1 MKRVKYVLD
10 ASAILSGKDF
20 SAEYDLYSS
29 PLVTDEIRHGR
40 MRRRLEY
47 LIEAGLRIVAPSK
60 QNIDSIKRVAELTG
74 DIGRVSEA
82 DIEVLALTTELDA
95 FILTNDYSIQN
106 LAKEMGINYRSI
118 SEEGITEVY
127 KWTYR
132 CKGCGRYWEVMQESC
147 PVCGSELKSVRRR

>member
-1 MKRVKYVLD
+1 MNRIKYVLD

-20 SAEYDLYSS
+20 SAENDLYSS
-29 PLVTDEIRHGR
+29 PLVIEEIKHGR

-47 LIEAGLRIVAPSK
+47 LLEAGLRIVTPSK
-60 QNIDSIKRVAELTG
+60 QNLDSIKRVAEVTG

-82 DIEVLALTTELDA
+82 DVEVLALTTELDA
-95 FILTNDYSIQN
+95 VILTNDYSIQN

-132 CKGCGRYWEVMQESC
+132 CKGCGRYWDEMHESC
-147 PVCGSELKSVRRR
+147 PVCGSELKSARRR